1 MKKLIAAV
9 VLSVSASASHAI
21 GPEAVIGALVGGI
34 IIGQAAQPTPYYVPP
49 PVYVHPGH
57 PEVSYHY
64 GQSYYAPRPRR
75 QCFSVP
81 LYDAYGRFIQSTRRC
96 EYVY

>member
-1 MKKLIAAV
+1 MKKLIAAIA
-9 VLSVSASASHAI
+9 LSITASTSHAV

-34 IIGQAAQPTPYYVPP
+34 IIGQATAPAPYYP

-64 GQSYYAPRPRR
+64 GHSYYSPPRPRR

-81 LYDAYGRFIQSTRRC
+81 MYDAYGRYVQSLRRC
-96 EYVY
+96 EYVQY